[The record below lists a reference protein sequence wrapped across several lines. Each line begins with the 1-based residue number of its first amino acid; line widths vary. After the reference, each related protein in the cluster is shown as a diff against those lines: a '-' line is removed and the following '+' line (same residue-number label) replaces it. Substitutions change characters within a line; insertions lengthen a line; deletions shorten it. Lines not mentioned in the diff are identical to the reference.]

1 MGKLKATIVTQTKN
15 EGEKKT
21 TVKQDLEILPCSQI
35 QHLLTELDSSISDKG
50 YYCVAPNI
58 EIKGNTNDLKT
69 KKSFSFSSLE
79 IQFVLCEQEGEDNDC
94 MTSQEIDDYF

>member
-1 MGKLKATIVTQTKN
+1 MGKLRAIIVTQTKN

-21 TVKQDLEILPCSQI
+21 EVERDLEILPCSQI
-35 QHLLTELDSSISDKG
+35 QHLLTELNVSISDLG

-58 EIKGNTNDLKT
+58 EIKGNKNDLNT
-69 KKSFSFSSLE
+69 KKSFSLSYLQIKFT
-79 IQFVLCEQEGEDNDC
+79 LCEQDGEDNDC